1 MITNLGKSESRIHWA
16 WVVLGSSFATL
27 FINYSI
33 RIGAYSVLL
42 PEMIRDLGINITQA
56 GIIRAAYI
64 FAYILFSPLAGW
76 LTDRIGGR
84 FVISFFCLFLGAGT
98 FLMGRASNLFT
109 AILFHGLIGMGAAAM
124 WVPIVTLIQKWFGIT
139 RRGLALGILSPSY
152 AMGFGLMGI
161 VLPIIV
167 KTYSWRMGWFLL
179 GISGLVLV
187 IFNVV
192 LLRSDPKEMGLLPWG
207 ETPPSIQPA
216 SPSPPPFSCWNIL
229 KEAHFW
235 LIGVSYLFISMG
247 VYIFSDFIVTYG
259 TMELKIGY
267 DVASSFISIM
277 ALTSI
282 IGGLVLMPLSD
293 YMGRKRLLVMIH
305 SFLALGILLIIY
317 AKDDISL
324 VRIGVGWFG
333 FLYGAIWP
341 MYAVCARDYFPK
353 EVAGTVIGIFTLFYG
368 IGAMLGPIVAG
379 RITDATESFRWSFGL
394 GALTA
399 FIAAIVIGFLRKPR
413 ESGKK
418 GD

>member
-1 MITNLGKSESRIHWA
+1 
-16 WVVLGSSFATL
+16 
-27 FINYSI
+27 
-33 RIGAYSVLL
+33 
-42 PEMIRDLGINITQA
+42 
-56 GIIRAAYI
+56 
-64 FAYILFSPLAGW
+64 
-76 LTDRIGGR
+76 
-84 FVISFFCLFLGAGT
+84 
-98 FLMGRASNLFT
+98 
-109 AILFHGLIGMGAAAM
+109 M

-152 AMGFGLMGI
+152 ALGFGPMGI
-161 VLPIIV
+161 ILPIIV

-187 IFNVV
+187 VFNIF

-207 ETPPSIQPA
+207 EIPKSIQLA
-216 SPSPPPFSCWNIL
+216 SPSPPPFSYWNIL
-229 KEAHFW
+229 REAHFW

-247 VYIFSDFIVTYG
+247 VYILSDFIVTYG
-259 TMELKIGY
+259 AMELRIGY
-267 DVASSFISIM
+267 EVASTLISIM

-282 IGGLVLMPLSD
+282 IGGLILMPLSD
-293 YMGRKRLLVMIH
+293 YIGRKRLLVMIH
-305 SFLALGILLIIY
+305 SFLALSILLIIF

-379 RITDATESFRWSFGL
+379 RITDVTGSFRWSFGL

-399 FIAAIVIGFLRKPR
+399 LVAAIVIGFLRKPK
-413 ESGKK
+413 ESGEK